1 MALTQLDGYSR
12 KPGKRR
18 NKNTPTHSC
27 DWGNI
32 YKNHTHQHEL
42 LNILHRNL
50 PFTFPGSPLKYS
62 NMMGPRNKIYHRE
75 IKADM

>member
-1 MALTQLDGYSR
+1 MDIQESLAKGEI
-12 KPGKRR
+12 
-18 NKNTPTHSC
+18 KNTPTHSC

-62 NMMGPRNKIYHRE
+62 NIMGPRNKIYHRE

>member
-1 MALTQLDGYSR
+1 MDIQESLAKGKIKTLQLI
-12 KPGKRR
+12 PV
-18 NKNTPTHSC
+18 TEVT
-27 DWGNI
+27 

>member
-12 KPGKRR
+12 KPGKRK
-18 NKNTPTHSC
+18 NKTLQLIPVTEVT
-27 DWGNI
+27 
-32 YKNHTHQHEL
+32 YKNHTHQHEF

>member
-32 YKNHTHQHEL
+32 YKNHAHQHEL